1 MRKARPVYVLTIA
14 LAACAAAGSACL
26 ASETATDSRIRT
38 VVYAADEVYRL
49 RGYAGY
55 QVDLEFEPG
64 ESFVGLGAGD
74 VEGLT
79 FGAEGNHLFLK
90 PRATGIA
97 TNLTIITTRRTYH
110 FDYQASERR
119 PDPAVADVV
128 YVMRFAYAPVPE
140 MATKGPSLDQR
151 FVQATAARPRNLHY
165 GYRGSPGLKPVSAWD
180 DGVQTHLVFGS
191 RQELPAIFVRN
202 DDGTES
208 LVNFSIDA
216 DEVTVHRVSR
226 ELQVRRGA
234 LSGCIVNEAFAGSG
248 EQLRSGTIA
257 PGVERDARSV
267 AP

>member
-1 MRKARPVYVLTIA
+1 VLAVLLVTH
-14 LAACAAAGSACL
+14 LSSAGSHAGE
-26 ASETATDSRIRT
+26 ATADNRIRT
-38 VVYAADEVYRL
+38 VVYATDEVYRL

-55 QVDLEFEPG
+55 QIDLEFEAG

-90 PRATGIA
+90 PRAAGIA
-97 TNLTIITTRRTYH
+97 TNLTIITSRRTYH

-119 PDPAVADVV
+119 PDSGVAEVV
-128 YVMRFAYAPVPE
+128 YVMRFAYAPAPAA
-140 MATKGPSLDQR
+140 ATAGPSLDQS
-151 FVQATAARPRNLHY
+151 FVQAVAARPHNLHY
-165 GYRGSPGLKPVSAWD
+165 GYRGSPGLKPLSAWD
-180 DGVQTHLVFGS
+180 DGVQTHLTFGA

-216 DEVTVHRVSR
+216 DEVTVHRISR

-257 PGVERDARSV
+257 PSVERAARSV

>member
-1 MRKARPVYVLTIA
+1 MYGARFVCV
-14 LAACAAAGSACL
+14 AAMLSVAHVCGRSH
-26 ASETATDSRIRT
+26 ASEAVTDSRIRT

-55 QVDLEFEPG
+55 QIDLEFEPG
-64 ESFVGLGAGD
+64 ESFVGMGAGD

-90 PRATGIA
+90 PRAAGIA
-97 TNLTIITTRRTYH
+97 TNLTIITDRRTYH
-110 FDYQASERR
+110 FDYQANERR
-119 PDPAVADVV
+119 PDAAVADVV
-128 YVMRFAYAPVPE
+128 YVMRFAYAPALETAP
-140 MATKGPSLDQR
+140 AAPSLEES
-151 FVQATAARPRNLHY
+151 FVQAVAARSHNMQY
-165 GYRGSPGLKPVSAWD
+165 GYRGSPGLKPLSAWD
-180 DGVQTHLVFGS
+180 DGVQTHLLFGS

-208 LVNFSIDA
+208 LVNISVEA
-216 DEVTVHRVSR
+216 DEVTVHRVAR

-248 EQLRSGTIA
+248 ERLRSGTIA
-257 PGVERDARSV
+257 PEVVREARSV

>member
-1 MRKARPVYVLTIA
+1 MQSPVFAGVLALLLIA
-14 LAACAAAGSACL
+14 HLSVASSHAG
-26 ASETATDSRIRT
+26 ETATDDRIRT

-55 QVDLEFEPG
+55 QIDLEFEAG

-90 PRATGIA
+90 PRAAGIA
-97 TNLTIITTRRTYH
+97 TNLTIITSRRTYH
-110 FDYQASERR
+110 FDYQASERH
-119 PDPAVADVV
+119 PDAAVAEVV
-128 YVMRFAYAPVPE
+128 YVMRFAYAPAP
-140 MATKGPSLDQR
+140 AAAIAGPSLDQA
-151 FVQATAARPRNLHY
+151 FVQAVAARPHNLHY
-165 GYRGSPGLKPVSAWD
+165 GYRGSPGLKPLSAWD
-180 DGVQTHLVFGS
+180 DGVQTHLGFGP

-208 LVNFSIDA
+208 LVNFSIDG
-216 DEVTVHRVSR
+216 DEVIVHRVSR

-257 PGVERDARSV
+257 PAVERAPRSV

>member
-1 MRKARPVYVLTIA
+1 MQRPSSVCVVAVLLGMDA
-14 LAACAAAGSACL
+14 SGGSQAAEAMA
-26 ASETATDSRIRT
+26 DPRIRT

-55 QVDLEFEPG
+55 QVDLEFEAG

-74 VEGLT
+74 VEGLS
-79 FGAEGNHLFLK
+79 FGAEANHLFLK
-90 PRATGIA
+90 PRAAGLA
-97 TNLTIITTRRTYH
+97 TNLTIITSRRTYH
-110 FDYQASERR
+110 FDYRASERR
-119 PDPAVADVV
+119 PDSAVADVV
-128 YVMRFAYAPVPE
+128 YVMRFAYPPVPGV
-140 MATKGPSLDQR
+140 ATTGPSLEQS
-151 FVQATAARPRNLHY
+151 FVQAVAARPHNTHY
-165 GYRGSPGLKPVSAWD
+165 GFRGSPGLKPLAAWD
-180 DGVQTHLVFGS
+180 DGVQTHLTFGA

-226 ELQVRRGA
+226 ELQLRRGA

-257 PGVERDARSV
+257 PGVERAARST

>member
-1 MRKARPVYVLTIA
+1 MHRPKSVCVLA
-14 LAACAAAGSACL
+14 MLLATHAASKSSHAGEAM
-26 ASETATDSRIRT
+26 TDSRIRT

-55 QVDLEFEPG
+55 QVDLEFEAG

-79 FGAEGNHLFLK
+79 FGAERNHLFLK
-90 PRATGIA
+90 PRAAGIA
-97 TNLTIITTRRTYH
+97 TNLTIITSRRTYH
-110 FDYQASERR
+110 FDYQASERH
-119 PDPAVADVV
+119 PDSAGADVV

-140 MATKGPSLDQR
+140 AADAGPSLDQS
-151 FVQATAARPRNLHY
+151 FAQAVAARPHNLDY
-165 GYRGSPGLKPVSAWD
+165 GYRGSPGLKPLAAWD
-180 DGVQTHLVFGS
+180 DGVQTHLTFGS

-257 PGVERDARSV
+257 PGVERASRRV

>member
-1 MRKARPVYVLTIA
+1 MRTVRSVYVLTIA
-14 LAACAAAGSACL
+14 LAACAGACGPGR
-26 ASETATDSRIRT
+26 ADETATDSRIRT

-55 QVDLEFEPG
+55 QVDLEFESG

-90 PRATGIA
+90 PRAAGIA

-110 FDYQASERR
+110 FDYQATERR
-119 PDPAVADVV
+119 PDPAVAEVV
-128 YVMRFAYAPVPE
+128 YVMRFAYAPAPE
-140 MATKGPSLDQR
+140 TATAGPSLDER
-151 FVQATAARPRNLHY
+151 FDQAVAARPHNMQY

-202 DDGTES
+202 DDGSES

-216 DEVTVHRVSR
+216 DEVTVHRVAR

-234 LSGCIVNEAFAGSG
+234 LAGCIVNEASSGSG
-248 EQLRSGTIA
+248 AQLHSGTIA
-257 PGVERDARSV
+257 PGVQREARSV

>member
-1 MRKARPVYVLTIA
+1 MPSPRFVCVMAMLF
-14 LAACAAAGSACL
+14 AAQTCGSSH
-26 ASETATDSRIRT
+26 ASEAMIDSRIRT
-38 VVYAADEVYRL
+38 LVYAVDEVYRL

-55 QVDLEFEPG
+55 QIDLEFEAG
-64 ESFVGLGAGD
+64 ESFVGMGAGD

-90 PRATGIA
+90 PRAAGIA
-97 TNLTIITTRRTYH
+97 TNLTIITNRRTYH
-110 FDYQASERR
+110 FDYQASERH
-119 PDPAVADVV
+119 PDAAVADVV
-128 YVMRFAYAPVPE
+128 YVMRFAYAPGPETVPVS
-140 MATKGPSLDQR
+140 PSLEQS
-151 FVQATAARPRNLHY
+151 FTQAVAARPHNMHY
-165 GYRGSPGLKPVSAWD
+165 GYRGSPGLKPLSAWD
-180 DGVQTHLVFGS
+180 DGVQTHLLFGS

-208 LVNFSIDA
+208 LVNLSIEA
-216 DEVTVHRVSR
+216 DEVTVHRVAR

-257 PGVERDARSV
+257 PGVTREARSV